1 MNDLQKIEQEKSVLR
16 WGGLSAMLGV
26 ILFLVAI
33 VAAMILVGDDPPTLV
48 ESVTR
53 FPDVKTYRVI
63 ENLAY
68 LLGLVLQVPLF
79 LALYRALQKTSLAPA
94 LFGAALGILGLVA
107 LVVSTTPHVA
117 HARLADLY
125 NAPGATPADQATIA
139 LMWQVVWGMIDV
151 MVYIGFFV
159 IPLGLFALGAAMF
172 SAPAFGKGY
181 GWLTIVLGA
190 IGFAAAMYQMVD
202 TASMAA
208 FGSYL
213 AYIVFYL
220 VLGWKLFSLSRGS
233 SEVLESQMGQPLAMT
248 PVSPRRSFIGTTF
261 PGRQAFRM
269 TSPFVRSP
277 TASRTKAFPN

>member
-1 MNDLQKIEQEKSVLR
+1 MNNSQKMEQERSVLR
-16 WGGLSAMLGV
+16 WGGLSGLLGV
-26 ILFLVAI
+26 VLFLVAI
-33 VAAMILVGDDPPTLV
+33 VAAMVLVGDEPPTLA

-53 FPDVKTYRVI
+53 FPEVKMFRIV
-63 ENLAY
+63 ENLSY

-79 LALYRALQKTSLAPA
+79 LALYRALRKTSPAPA
-94 LFGAALGILGLVA
+94 LFGAALGLLGLCA

-117 HARLADLY
+117 QARLVDLY

-139 LMWQVVWGMIDV
+139 LMWQGVWGTIDV

-159 IPLGLFALGAAMF
+159 IPLGLFALGAAML

-181 GWLTIVLGA
+181 GWLTMVLGA

-202 TASMAA
+202 TASMAS

-220 VLGWKLFSLSRGS
+220 VLGWKLYSLSRGP
-233 SEVLESQMGQPLAMT
+233 SEVLESQMVQPPSMT
-248 PVSPRRSFIGTTF
+248 P
-261 PGRQAFRM
+261 
-269 TSPFVRSP
+269 TS
-277 TASRTKAFPN
+277 A

>member
-1 MNDLQKIEQEKSVLR
+1 MNNLQIIEQEKSVLR
-16 WGGLSAMLGV
+16 WGGLSGMAGV

-33 VAAMILVGDDPPTLV
+33 VAAMVLVGDDPPTLA
-48 ESVTR
+48 ETVTR
-53 FPDVKTYRVI
+53 FPEVKMFRVV
-63 ENLAY
+63 ENLSY

-79 LALYRALQKTSLAPA
+79 LALYRALRKTSLAPA
-94 LFGAALGILGLVA
+94 LFGSALGILGLCA

-159 IPLGLFALGAAMF
+159 IPFGLFALGAAML

-181 GWLTIVLGA
+181 GWLTMVLGA
-190 IGFAAAMYQMVD
+190 IGFAAALYQMVD

-220 VLGWKLFSLSRGS
+220 VLGWKLYSLSRAP
-233 SEVLESQMGQPLAMT
+233 SEVLENQMVQPPSIAAM
-248 PVSPRRSFIGTTF
+248 PS
-261 PGRQAFRM
+261 
-269 TSPFVRSP
+269 
-277 TASRTKAFPN
+277 

>member
-1 MNDLQKIEQEKSVLR
+1 MNHSQRIEQEKSVLR

-33 VAAMILVGDDPPTLV
+33 FAAMVLVGDDPPSLA

-53 FPDVKTYRVI
+53 FPEVKMFRII
-63 ENLAY
+63 ENLSY
-68 LLGLVLQVPLF
+68 LLGLLLQVPLF
-79 LALYRALQKTSLAPA
+79 LALYRALRNTSLAPA
-94 LFGAALGILGLVA
+94 LFGSALGILGLCA

-125 NAPGATPADQATIA
+125 NAPGATPADQATIV
-139 LMWQVVWGMIDV
+139 LMWQMVWGMIDV

-159 IPLGLFALGAAMF
+159 IPLGIFALGAAMLR
-172 SAPAFGKGY
+172 APAFGRGY
-181 GWLTIVLGA
+181 GWLSMVLAA
-190 IGFAAAMYQMVD
+190 IGFSAALYQMFD

-220 VLGWKLFSLSRGS
+220 VLGWKLYSLSRGPSAIVERQMIQS
-233 SEVLESQMGQPLAMT
+233 SSLSA
-248 PVSPRRSFIGTTF
+248 
-261 PGRQAFRM
+261 
-269 TSPFVRSP
+269 
-277 TASRTKAFPN
+277 ASS

>member
-1 MNDLQKIEQEKSVLR
+1 MMNNLQMVEQEKSVLR

-33 VAAMILVGDDPPTLV
+33 VAAMVLVGDDPPTLA

-53 FPDVKTYRVI
+53 FPEVKMFRVI
-63 ENLAY
+63 ENLSY
-68 LLGLVLQVPLF
+68 LLGLLLQVPLF
-79 LALYRALQKTSLAPA
+79 LALYRALRKTSLAPA
-94 LFGAALGILGLVA
+94 LFGSALGILGLGA

-125 NAPGATPADQATIA
+125 NAPGTTPADQATIA
-139 LMWQVVWGMIDV
+139 LMWQGVWGMIDL

-172 SAPAFGKGY
+172 SAPAFGRGY
-181 GWLTIVLGA
+181 GWLTVVLAA
-190 IGFAAAMYQMVD
+190 IGFAAALYQMID

-220 VLGWKLFSLSRGS
+220 VLGWKLYSLSRGPT
-233 SEVLESQMGQPLAMT
+233 EVVARQMVQPSAMT
-248 PVSPRRSFIGTTF
+248 PVSP
-261 PGRQAFRM
+261 
-269 TSPFVRSP
+269 
-277 TASRTKAFPN
+277 